1 MRPKIHESP
10 AAKQRAYRLRL
21 AAHQHETKPAAT
33 RPAKSTS
40 RPRRLLALLVEIR
53 ALADEYGAWLEAMPA
68 NLAHSELAER
78 LEDTVALYEEAEE
91 VLSRLDP
98 PRGFGR

>member
-10 AAKQRAYRLRL
+10 AAKQRAYRLRV
-21 AAHQHETKPAAT
+21 AKRQPQTSPAS
-33 RPAKSTS
+33 PKSAKILS
-40 RPRRLLALLVEIR
+40 RPRRLLVLLVEIQ
-53 ALADEYGAWLEAMPA
+53 ALADEYRAWLEAMPA
-68 NLAHSELAER
+68 NLANSELAER
-78 LEDTVALYEEAEE
+78 LEDTVTLYEEAEE